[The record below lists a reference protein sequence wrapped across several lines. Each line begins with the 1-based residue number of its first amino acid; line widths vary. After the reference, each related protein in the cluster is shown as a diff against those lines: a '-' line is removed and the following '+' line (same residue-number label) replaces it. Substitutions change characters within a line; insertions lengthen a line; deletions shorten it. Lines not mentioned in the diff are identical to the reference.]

1 VRPDIEHLRHV
12 VLTAPRG
19 SAEILDAIDR
29 LVDLGLCCAIDEAVD
44 EREQLEEI
52 EAAALGRPS
61 VRRRA

>member
-1 VRPDIEHLRHV
+1 
-12 VLTAPRG
+12 VLTDPRG

>member
-1 VRPDIEHLRHV
+1 MTPELDNLRHV

>member
-1 VRPDIEHLRHV
+1 MTPELARLRLTL
-12 VLTAPRG
+12 LTAPRG

>member
-1 VRPDIEHLRHV
+1 MTPELDNLRHV

-19 SAEILDAIDR
+19 SAQMLYAIYR
-29 LVDLGLCCAIDEAVD
+29 LMDLGMCCLADEAVD